1 MMTPSL
7 QSSPS
12 ALSPKQGNPG
22 ESEYYVCFHG
32 RSISQLP
39 AEVLLSITGYLSMR
53 EVLVLSQVC
62 RDLRNKLE
70 VCAVV
75 TNIRNYLSLPKNKKW
90 SVHQLVTGNRLL
102 IDHLR
107 NNPVGYRKSFPIQH
121 SPAIF
126 IKYASHFREH
136 TIMAS
141 SVSLIPSGCI
151 ERPRDSGFYKLNYQH
166 NCLIRHNI
174 DSEQLHVWTKQKN
187 GSWEREYMID
197 FDYVDSRQ
205 QGTDIL
211 FVAGEKDGKSRLS
224 IVTRNEFGIWHVT
237 QNQYLNEISL
247 SLENH
252 NIFQIRL
259 AENQRVVLCEVLTPD
274 LKHGEILIFEMDD
287 GRWRTK
293 GRFHLCEVVALL
305 QFRFSQG
312 CGHVAVFSGKVISFF
327 SRQDDGF
334 WTTTGE
340 ITLKSPFDQ
349 KNLEFSA
356 DDRHFVAWGQKRR
369 RQRKRR
375 SSRTNSHVIVASL
388 DDQGQW
394 SEALRIKRV
403 SVPTYSLSSPH
414 ARFSPD
420 GNQLFVCINNELI
433 ILSQHEG
440 IWVSSTNLLE
450 LWDGSRCEI
459 STTMNSYLFM
469 VTSDNSAWIYAI
481 DASGV
486 WGKQHGFS
494 CFPGFSPKISS
505 DGNTAICQRDE
516 TGQIDI
522 WSRRHPE
529 QWIKQEFAI
538 PATRAK
544 FSPDGSLVALVSDC
558 DLIVLGLTEE
568 SQWQEKG
575 RQTFDGRVVN
585 FGFSPCGRSIC
596 VDYQKRER
604 GDVTFWQILPQ
615 E

>member
-7 QSSPS
+7 QSSSS
-12 ALSPKQGNPG
+12 ALCPKQGNPG

-39 AEVLLSITGYLSMR
+39 AEVLLSITSYLSMR

-90 SVHQLVTGNRLL
+90 SVQQLVTGNRLL

-107 NNPVGYRKSFPIQH
+107 NNPVGYRKSFPIHH

-151 ERPRDSGFYKLNYQH
+151 ERPRGSGFYKLNYQH
-166 NCLIRHNI
+166 NCLIRDNT
-174 DSEQLHVWTKQKN
+174 DSGQLHVWTKQKN

-211 FVAGEKDGKSRLS
+211 CVAGEKDGKSRLS

-252 NIFQIRL
+252 NIFQVRL

-274 LKHGEILIFEMDD
+274 FKHGEILVFEMDD

-293 GRFHLCEVVALL
+293 GRFHLCEAVALH

-312 CGHVAVFSGKVISFF
+312 CGHFAVSSGKVISFF

-340 ITLKSPFDQ
+340 IGFKSLFDQ

-356 DDRHFVAWGQKRR
+356 DDHHFVAWGQKRR

-375 SSRTNSHVIVASL
+375 SLRKNSHVVVASL

-394 SEALRIKRV
+394 SEVLRIKRV
-403 SVPTYSLSSPH
+403 NVPTYSLSSPH

-440 IWVSSTNLLE
+440 KWVTSTNLLE
-450 LWDGSRCEI
+450 PWDGSRCEI
-459 STTMNSYLFM
+459 RTTMNSYLFM
-469 VTSDNSAWIYAI
+469 VTSDKSAWIYAI

-505 DGNTAICQRDE
+505 DDNTAICQRNE
-516 TGQIDI
+516 TRQIDI
-522 WSRRHPE
+522 WSRRHPD
-529 QWIKQEFAI
+529 QWIKQEFTI
-538 PATRAK
+538 PATQAK

-558 DLIVLGLTEE
+558 DLIFLGLTEE

-575 RQTFDGRVVN
+575 RQTFEGRVVN
-585 FGFSPCGRSIC
+585 FGFSPCGRSIW
-596 VDYQKRER
+596 VDYQKREG